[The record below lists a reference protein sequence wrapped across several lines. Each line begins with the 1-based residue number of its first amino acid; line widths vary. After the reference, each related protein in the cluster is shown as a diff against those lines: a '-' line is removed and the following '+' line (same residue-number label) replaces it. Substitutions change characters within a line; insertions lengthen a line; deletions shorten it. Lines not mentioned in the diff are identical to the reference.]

1 MNTASNAANNPA
13 SITPDL
19 AHTGDMPVGQQLAQD
34 FDIPP
39 LGEPI
44 IREPEAVEPVAAP
57 LTKNDFDEIMF
68 MEELMQIRIEPL
80 QEKNP
85 RKIVDVYV
93 NGVAEWIPVGR
104 PWILRRKFVEVLA
117 RAKPISVQTQHEGI
131 GEGEDGMP
139 NNRIIRNTSS
149 MFPFSVLQDSQ
160 RGIEWLNRLMAEG

>member
-1 MNTASNAANNPA
+1 MNDAVNRPA
-13 SITPDL
+13 IGTTEL
-19 AHTGDMPVGQQLAQD
+19 AHTGDMPVGQQLAQP

-39 LGEPI
+39 LGEPLV
-44 IREPEAVEPVAAP
+44 REPEAVEPVAAP
-57 LTKNDFDEIMF
+57 LTPNDFDAIMF
-68 MEELMQIRIEPL
+68 MEELVKIRIEPL
-80 QEKNP
+80 QEKHP

-104 PWILRRKFVEVLA
+104 PWILRRKFVEILA

>member
-1 MNTASNAANNPA
+1 M
-13 SITPDL
+13 
-19 AHTGDMPVGQQLAQD
+19 
-34 FDIPP
+34 
-39 LGEPI
+39 
-44 IREPEAVEPVAAP
+44 
-57 LTKNDFDEIMF
+57 
-68 MEELMQIRIEPL
+68 
-80 QEKNP
+80 
-85 RKIVDVYV
+85 RKILIGLMAVLAAVLVVPTAAGASASKALAPSGEAQVYVVHGLPLPDSVTGPGTPVDVYV